1 MGFTQNIVCHLTQL
15 RLLFKGFYGM
25 FSAIER
31 NQASFPSKGAFPP
44 SPSFPV
50 STFLSTFQVVNLDLF
65 VPIGVKI
72 NHLLCKDF
80 EYENVNHPPESHL
93 RRRIGATVKAVKAS
107 CDPVSSFGKI
117 VWRRKIVWRL
127 RKTAAIA
134 GKSWLVSGCI
144 RL

>member
-1 MGFTQNIVCHLTQL
+1 MECPQSLI
-15 RLLFKGFYGM
+15 R
-25 FSAIER
+25 
-31 NQASFPSKGAFPP
+31 ASFPSKGAFPP

-50 STFLSTFQVVNLDLF
+50 SIFFLTFQVVNLDLF

-117 VWRRKIVWRL
+117 VWRRSAKNSLAVAKNRRHCW
-127 RKTAAIA
+127 
-134 GKSWLVSGCI
+134 
-144 RL
+144 